1 MSQSWHPEDSDWR
14 EGSEDGN
21 SAAAPCIVIDRP
33 FVVPVIFPQR
43 SSDMVPQQPHIVLC
57 SAYDDDE
64 DDEE

>member
-14 EGSEDGN
+14 EGSEHDN
-21 SAAAPCIVIDRP
+21 SVVVPCIVIDRP
-33 FVVPVIFPQR
+33 FIVPVISP
-43 SSDMVPQQPHIVLC
+43 QPHVVLC